1 MWEIA
6 IGVGVGLLA
15 GLLIRHL
22 DKAEREARKDDL
34 KMVLHLIDKD
44 NKGKTL

>member
-15 GLLIRHL
+15 AVLLIRHL
-22 DKAEREARKDDL
+22 DKAERETRKDDL
-34 KMVLHLIDKD
+34 KMVLHLRDKD
-44 NKGKTL
+44 WEK